1 MRGIIV
7 ERIGSINSI
16 SVAGNGPHHIGMT
29 HVAIRVTDGG
39 GCVLASP
46 SLFLGIAARLGAT
59 RHPEVL
65 RHVGLHFGLLAP
77 HEAEIVFSSLFLFGS
92 MSYLVLFSVDCVSL
106 ASKFVAVSDGQ
117 ATLPAKSGPN
127 CTSRP
132 RALTINCSYCVRSPG
147 SELDDPQGG
156 KRKEGRVGWSC
167 EGEKDFAVEEVT
179 SYNSTGQKPAR

>member
-1 MRGIIV
+1 
-7 ERIGSINSI
+7 
-16 SVAGNGPHHIGMT
+16 
-29 HVAIRVTDGG
+29 
-39 GCVLASP
+39 
-46 SLFLGIAARLGAT
+46 
-59 RHPEVL
+59 
-65 RHVGLHFGLLAP
+65 
-77 HEAEIVFSSLFLFGS
+77 

-167 EGEKDFAVEEVT
+167 EGEKDFAVEEVQVT
-179 SYNSTGQKPAR
+179 TAQAKNLPGRVAMVMEFHATTPEINCSSDDDHQ

>member
-1 MRGIIV
+1 
-7 ERIGSINSI
+7 
-16 SVAGNGPHHIGMT
+16 
-29 HVAIRVTDGG
+29 
-39 GCVLASP
+39 
-46 SLFLGIAARLGAT
+46 
-59 RHPEVL
+59 
-65 RHVGLHFGLLAP
+65 
-77 HEAEIVFSSLFLFGS
+77 

-117 ATLPAKSGPN
+117 ATLAAKSGPN

-132 RALTINCSYCVRSPG
+132 RALTINCSCCVRSPG